1 MKLLKNKKFIIPLAI
16 ILVLIGGIG
25 AVILN
30 RRDQGESTPTQEQE
44 RRRITDP
51 VNVIPIAQR
60 PYVAIT
66 PRADGRHL
74 DINIIHLNKPATE
87 VDYELEYQS
96 GSMLQGAMGLIQLNS
111 LPVSEEI
118 FLGSCSAGG
127 ACTYHE
133 NITGGNLLLRFSGGQ
148 ESYAVKTDWRYFDN
162 ASRENAVAS
171 RDAKFQLEAD
181 VLASHRF
188 LVVFNSYG
196 IPEGLQEDV
205 IADHFA
211 LRSSGNLQASQ
222 ALGSLLIRTNEE
234 SPTATIV
241 GYDGSQWH
249 EFETTVEGR
258 EVSAQVQLMELYTAI
273 R

>member
-1 MKLLKNKKFIIPLAI
+1 MKLLKNKKVIILLI
-16 ILVLIGGIG
+16 VLVLIGGIG
-25 AVILN
+25 AVVLG
-30 RRDQGESTPTQEQE
+30 RRDQDESQPIEEQE

-74 DINIIHLNKPATE
+74 DINIIQLNKPATE

-96 GSMLQGAMGLIQLNS
+96 GSMLQGAMGLIQLSS
-111 LPVSEEI
+111 LPASEEI

-133 NITGGNLLLRFSGGQ
+133 DITGGNLLLRFSGDG

-162 ASRENAVAS
+162 VSRENSVAS
-171 RDAKFQLEAD
+171 RDAKFQLEAAA
-181 VLASHRF
+181 LASQRY

-196 IPEGLQEDV
+196 IPEGLQGDV

-211 LRSSGNLQASQ
+211 LRSSANLQTSSG
-222 ALGSLLIRTNEE
+222 LGSLSIRTNEE
-234 SPTATIV
+234 SETAIVV
-241 GYDGSQWH
+241 GYDGESWH
-249 EFETTVEGR
+249 EFDTTIEGK
-258 EVSAQVQLMELYTAI
+258 EVKAEVQLMELYTVI